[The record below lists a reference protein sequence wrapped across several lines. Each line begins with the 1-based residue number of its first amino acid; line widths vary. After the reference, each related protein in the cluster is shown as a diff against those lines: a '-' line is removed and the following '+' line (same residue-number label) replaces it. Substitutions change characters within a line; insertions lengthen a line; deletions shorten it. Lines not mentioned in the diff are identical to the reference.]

1 MVAIMRSNI
10 KALIVSMLLFITTS
24 GFLIFGYLWV
34 DTSLSYNYLLESP
47 TECDSNS
54 VELMRSLLE
63 KDLLGIDEDKLMSKL
78 ETSLNVTDSNIVLK
92 KDMDKQIIWLE
103 NLSFQ
108 FENGRLKK
116 VGLGRDE

>member
-1 MVAIMRSNI
+1 
-10 KALIVSMLLFITTS
+10 MLLFITTS

-63 KDLLGIDEDKLMSKL
+63 KEILGMDEDKLMSKL
-78 ETSLNVTDSNIVLK
+78 ENTFNVSDSNVVLK
-92 KDMDKQIIWLE
+92 KGIDKQIIWLE

-108 FENGRLKK
+108 LESGRLKK